1 VRIFYGILITTASP
15 IQNKQIK
22 NMRKLIFIV
31 LVSLRL
37 GSQAAIPYPIFGYV
51 YDQTGS
57 PLMGV
62 SIAEIGTKSKTT
74 TDKTGYFSLTIS
86 EKGSKLAFEK
96 AGFESQEIIADQ
108 GEIRVNLFR
117 KQAPVVEME
126 ILMDQEAQK
135 SRIASGQFHPNHYTT
150 PQLFHEQ
157 QNTEEYANM
166 KETGFKRASDHPL
179 STFSIDVDA
188 ASYSNVR
195 RFIMNGQLPPKDAVR
210 VEEMINYFDYNW
222 STPNSGD
229 AFAIHTDMMKTP
241 WNDQHYLAQI
251 AIKGKEIDTENLP
264 ASNLVFLIDVSG
276 SMNQQNKLP
285 LLKSSMKMLVNQLRS
300 IDKVAIV
307 VYAGAAGLVLPSMP
321 GNEKQIIFEALDKLQ
336 AGGSTAGGAGIQ
348 LAYQTAKSNF
358 VLGGNN
364 RIILATD
371 GDFNVGESSN
381 EAMENLI
388 TEKRKEGVF
397 LTVLGFGMGNYKDSK
412 MEILADKGNGNYAYI
427 DNLTEAHKVLVSEF
441 GGTLYT
447 IAKDVKIQVEFN
459 PAYVKAYRLVGY
471 ENRRLQDE
479 DFNNDKV
486 DAGELG
492 SGHTVIALYEI
503 VPIGS
508 TSSYPGSID
517 PLKYQNEKSV
527 ASGVNNGEMF
537 TVKFRY
543 KKPNQEHSSIIVKTV
558 PEKLNSQPGENLRWA
573 AAVAGFGLLL
583 SGSDYSNHLNYSQ
596 IQSLAVSA
604 RGTDLKG
611 YRSEMIRLVELASQL
626 ENN

>member
-1 VRIFYGILITTASP
+1 
-15 IQNKQIK
+15 
-22 NMRKLIFIV
+22 MRKLIFIV
-31 LVSLRL
+31 LVGLRL
-37 GSQAAIPYPIFGYV
+37 GSQAAVSYPIFGYIF
-51 YDQTGS
+51 DQTGS
-57 PLMGV
+57 PLSGV
-62 SIAEIGTKSKTT
+62 TISEIGSKNKTS
-74 TDKTGYFSLTIS
+74 TDKTGFFALAIS
-86 EKGSKLAFEK
+86 QKGAKVIIEK
-96 AGFESQEIIADQ
+96 AGFDSQEFVVYQEEFRI
-108 GEIRVNLFR
+108 NLNR
-117 KQAPVVEME
+117 QQAPVVEME
-126 ILMDQEAQK
+126 ILQDHAVHK
-135 SRIASGQFHPNHYTT
+135 SRIASGEMHTNHFNLPHLVQE
-150 PQLFHEQ
+150 PQNL
-157 QNTEEYANM
+157 EEYANL
-166 KETGFKRASDHPL
+166 KETGFLHASDHPL

-195 RFIMNGQLPPKDAVR
+195 RFIMNGQLPPKEAVR
-210 VEEMINYFDYNW
+210 VEEMINYFNYTWDK
-222 STPNSGD
+222 PKSGE
-229 AFAIHTDMMKTP
+229 AFAIHTDLMKTP

-251 AIKGKEIDTENLP
+251 ALKGKEIDTENLP

-300 IDKVAIV
+300 IDQVAIV
-307 VYAGAAGLVLPSMP
+307 VYAGAAGLVLPSTR
-321 GNEKQIIFEALDKLQ
+321 GNEKQTIFEALDKLQ

-348 LAYQTAKSNF
+348 LAYHTAKANF
-358 VLGGNN
+358 VKGGNN

-388 TEKRKEGVF
+388 SSKRNEGVF

-427 DNLTEAHKVLVSEF
+427 DNMTEAHKVLVGEF

-471 ENRRLQDE
+471 ENRRLLNE

-503 VPIGS
+503 VPVGANS
-508 TSSYPGSID
+508 TYPGSID
-517 PLKYQNEKSV
+517 PLKYQAEKPV
-527 ASGVNNGEMF
+527 VLGIKNGEMF

-543 KKPNQEHSSIIVKTV
+543 KKPDEDQSKLIVKAV
-558 PEKLNSQPGENLRWA
+558 PEKLNGQPGENLRWA
-573 AAVAGFGLLL
+573 AAVAGFGMLL
-583 SGSDYSNHLNYSQ
+583 SGSSYSQDLTYSQ
-596 IQSLAVSA
+596 IQSLAMAS
-604 RGTDLKG
+604 RGNDLKG